1 MRVRFVASCL
11 IAAVV
16 GLFSVNLSA
25 QVVPKSIS
33 AGGSDAALREQKNA
47 WTVGIVGGLFSG
59 TYMRLVDEMASALND
74 GDNLRILPI
83 VSYGAASNLD
93 DLLYL
98 HGVDAAITQ
107 SDVFDYFQTV
117 RKTSNLERRVD
128 YITRLPI
135 SELHILARDNVQSL
149 EDLRGK
155 KVNFGPA
162 GTGASLTGNIVFQ
175 RLGIDVNQVL
185 IPQPSALQ
193 KLQSGEIDAIARVI
207 PKPIEFFSK
216 IPPNSGL
223 HLVNIP
229 FTKMFE
235 DHYTLGEFTKQ
246 EYPNL
251 LQGKDRIDTIAVP
264 AVLAVYNWPT
274 DTERYRK
281 VQRFVQYLFTN
292 FDKLQHPPYHPKWRD
307 VNLAATVPGWT
318 RFSVAQDMLDKMQK
332 QGATAQQQ
340 VDFNTYL
347 TRQTHIPSSDAE
359 REALFRSFLQ
369 WRQAHPD
376 QNSHSERASGR
387 SDLPLA
393 WPQRAPRPRFRSPTA
408 RASGLAQQ
416 GWPTSVGMVVGL
428 HRKHWPLCVW
438 IPQDDG
444 SQDHRDRFPRPFYH
458 G

>member
-359 REALFRSFLQ
+359 REALFRNFLQ

-376 QNSHSERASGR
+376 QG
-387 SDLPLA
+387 
-393 WPQRAPRPRFRSPTA
+393 
-408 RASGLAQQ
+408 
-416 GWPTSVGMVVGL
+416 
-428 HRKHWPLCVW
+428 K
-438 IPQDDG
+438 
-444 SQDHRDRFPRPFYH
+444 
-458 G
+458 